1 MPHASLKTDVTTRVW
16 RHRSRGGRIVRDC
29 AAVLAAFAILAAV
42 IGWNHLPPQPIATRD
57 VLAAGASPA
66 AQEHSTPFI
75 ERGTFAVSAAFPLP
89 QLKGG
94 PLAGPTDRIL
104 VVATLATVFSAIIA
118 FNVWFL
124 RHLGRVYAF
133 PRPGGGLWVP
143 GEPAGPSSSTPQM
156 RDQEYLPVS
165 PAGFAPSRRR
175 PILVGCAE
183 SPRIRSKRSRK

>member
-1 MPHASLKTDVTTRVW
+1 MPHASLKADVTTRVW

-89 QLKGG
+89 QLEGG

-104 VVATLATVFSAIIA
+104 VVATLATVFSAIVA

-133 PRPGGGLWVP
+133 PRPGGGP
-143 GEPAGPSSSTPQM
+143 MGSGGA
-156 RDQEYLPVS
+156 
-165 PAGFAPSRRR
+165 SR
-175 PILVGCAE
+175 PLLIDATNA
-183 SPRIRSKRSRK
+183 RSRVFASIPGWVCAVAQAPYIARVCRVSAYPVKTF